1 MKKIFTVFLTLLF
14 VSVFYAHGASITV
27 SQDTSDVNSLNKGA
41 YDTRLTNPEQTVI
54 IANKALTLAIKL
66 NYNQGIAEAYRTIGI
81 GQYYLNMSE
90 ESINSYLSALT
101 YFLKIGD
108 VRGEARVDNN
118 IGNLYKD
125 NDYDRS
131 LNYFNKALAIGNKIS
146 DKSIIASAYL
156 NLGNFYSR
164 KQGFNE
170 ALKYYN
176 QSKALFSELKDSVNI
191 IQSSRNIGVGYFKL
205 YQLDLA
211 EKLLTDANKR
221 SKERDLNESVASIDL
236 TLAALYI
243 KANQLDKADNIIAEG
258 LTYSN
263 IIKDEK
269 LLRDFTYTDYELEY
283 KRKDYLKSL
292 GYLKDVYH
300 RDSVDGKTNLT
311 SQLNLFLIKNK
322 QEAEQR
328 INELNIQRI
337 QYENVRFWGA
347 ATAAGLFLVV
357 IGLLVN
363 NVKRKTNTNAQ
374 LTQLNS
380 EVLRQKDNLDRV
392 NHHLEEIIDE
402 RTKDLQIKNKKL
414 SEYSSYLS
422 HQIRGPIATLK
433 GLMNLEKEGL
443 VDKKECINMMDKCVS
458 EIDEKIIEMSDM
470 MHDSKSIL

>member
-54 IANKALTLAIKL
+54 IANKALALAIKL

-108 VRGEARVDNN
+108 KRGEARVDNN

-131 LNYFNKALAIGNKIS
+131 LNYFNKALEIGNKLS

-176 QSKALFSELKDSVNI
+176 QSKALFGELKDSVNI
-191 IQSSRNIGVGYFKL
+191 IQSSRNIGVVYFKL
-205 YQLDLA
+205 NQLDLA

-236 TLAALYI
+236 T
-243 KANQLDKADNIIAEG
+243 
-258 LTYSN
+258 
-263 IIKDEK
+263 
-269 LLRDFTYTDYELEY
+269 
-283 KRKDYLKSL
+283 
-292 GYLKDVYH
+292 
-300 RDSVDGKTNLT
+300 
-311 SQLNLFLIKNK
+311 
-322 QEAEQR
+322 
-328 INELNIQRI
+328 
-337 QYENVRFWGA
+337 
-347 ATAAGLFLVV
+347 
-357 IGLLVN
+357 
-363 NVKRKTNTNAQ
+363 
-374 LTQLNS
+374 
-380 EVLRQKDNLDRV
+380 
-392 NHHLEEIIDE
+392 
-402 RTKDLQIKNKKL
+402 
-414 SEYSSYLS
+414 
-422 HQIRGPIATLK
+422 
-433 GLMNLEKEGL
+433 
-443 VDKKECINMMDKCVS
+443 
-458 EIDEKIIEMSDM
+458 
-470 MHDSKSIL
+470 